1 MQILNMGRS
10 HSLEYGNEKQKS
22 KNSEATTNNENSTYF
37 DNNKIQIIGN
47 STKNSFLTDSF

>member
-37 DNNKIQIIGN
+37 DNNKI
-47 STKNSFLTDSF
+47 